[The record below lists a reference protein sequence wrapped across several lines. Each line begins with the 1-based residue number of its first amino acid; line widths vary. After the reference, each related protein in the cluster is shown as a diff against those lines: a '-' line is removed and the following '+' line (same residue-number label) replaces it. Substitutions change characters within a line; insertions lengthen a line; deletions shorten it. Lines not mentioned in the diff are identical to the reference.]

1 MPRCQGLP
9 NGPCPGQRNDNSV
22 KLGEGDLNL
31 CKSCNEERF
40 RLFLATR
47 PTSSSSAPAAPSEVS
62 VQSAGGNHA
71 QSGAAKKQGKS
82 SRSSRSASAS
92 ATTTASDATAQ
103 AATAPDDN
111 SVQCLQDEV
120 FECVDTIGDRCK
132 KILINELAI
141 SFYRDKGNC
150 DKFQNIVLTFFSSTD
165 IADAKKILIDNFGRH
180 LSDSLNDV
188 RTSMVHAAHEAE
200 LEDIFAAFDLLDVNN
215 VLSRC
220 HFVALNLDLLHKHGP
235 EDTTVGSV
243 SFKQENHIEK
253 LDGDICRLQQ
263 K

>member
-31 CKSCNEERF
+31 CKSCNKERF
-40 RLFLATR
+40 RQFLATR
-47 PTSSSSAPAAPSEVS
+47 PTSSSSAPAAASDVS
-62 VQSAGGNHA
+62 VQSAGGNQA
-71 QSGAAKKQGKS
+71 QNGAAKKQGNS
-82 SRSSRSASAS
+82 TRNSRSASAS
-92 ATTTASDATAQ
+92 ATTTASDAIAQ
-103 AATAPDDN
+103 VATAPDDN

-132 KILINELAI
+132 KILINELLAYI

-150 DKFQNIVLTFFSSTD
+150 DKLQNIVLTFFSSTD
-165 IADAKKILIDNFGRH
+165 IAVAKKILIDNFGCH
-180 LSDSLNDV
+180 LSDSSILTER

-215 VLSRC
+215 VLSSC
-220 HFVALNLDLLHKHGP
+220 HFVALNLDLLPKHGL
-235 EDTTVGSV
+235 EDTS
-243 SFKQENHIEK
+243 E
-253 LDGDICRLQQ
+253 
-263 K
+263 